1 MTLCQDLM
9 MDTHCWGLTCYAAR
23 SGSGFA
29 NKMLWLLIDS
39 LYVKIWQVS
48 PKHWTWDMTRL
59 STWLVLGSCAR
70 AILHESHACRVLVF
84 RCWTSLWSCLDERIM
99 WDKQLAGSSS
109 VLLQLWHARKNTK
122 AMAFFLCAIWTFV
135 GKVWR
140 WWDCSLWWLDCCDSG
155 RKFQG
160 MTVAPEAFELS
171 HGLPRWSA
179 RACELLKLQNL
190 C

>member
-48 PKHWTWDMTRL
+48 PKHWTWDMIRL

-70 AILHESHACRVLVF
+70 AILHESHACR
-84 RCWTSLWSCLDERIM
+84 SWSFAVERRFGAAWM
-99 WDKQLAGSSS
+99 KGLCGTNSWPVPAQFCYSCDMHEKTRKQ
-109 VLLQLWHARKNTK
+109 WR
-122 AMAFFLCAIWTFV
+122 FFLCAIWTFV

-155 RKFQG
+155 RKFSG
-160 MTVAPEAFELS
+160 HDCCSRSLWT
-171 HGLPRWSA
+171 LPRPSTVICKSMWTS
-179 RACELLKLQNL
+179 
-190 C
+190 